1 MKLNLIIKEVA
12 DNLQLPY
19 KDVNTVIKFAFLSVA
34 KQMRD
39 RSPKITVRYLGTFI
53 RKLSKRDTYKKYL
66 QLKDE
71 INRDK

>member
-1 MKLNLIIKEVA
+1 VKLNLIIKEVA

-19 KDVNTVIKFAFLSVA
+19 KDVNTVIKFVFLATS

-39 RSPKITVRYLGTFI
+39 KSPKITVRYLGTFI

>member
-1 MKLNLIIKEVA
+1 VKLNLIIKEVA

-34 KQMRD
+34 KQMKD

>member
-1 MKLNLIIKEVA
+1 VKLNLIIKEVA

-39 RSPKITVRYLGTFI
+39 KSPKITVRYLGTFI
-53 RKLSKRDTYKKYL
+53 RKLSKSERYKNYL
-66 QLKDE
+66 KKKDE
-71 INRDK
+71 NNRNK

>member
-19 KDVNTVIKFAFLSVA
+19 KDVNTVIKFAFLATS
-34 KQMRD
+34 KQMKD
-39 RSPKITVRYLGTFI
+39 RSPKITIRYLGTFI

-71 INRDK
+71 INRYK

>member
-1 MKLNLIIKEVA
+1 VKLNLIIKEVA